1 LGREGSRR
9 ARTGRAGTQQYDS
22 EAAVPLPSDVPK
34 SKPVWQTQM
43 SGIEWWPEGGPSSD
57 ISNGVAVAGWIHDA
71 LVNGGRRLGFGFDI
85 RRGIWTTT
93 KVWC

>member
-1 LGREGSRR
+1 
-9 ARTGRAGTQQYDS
+9 
-22 EAAVPLPSDVPK
+22 
-34 SKPVWQTQM
+34 M